1 MTTLRNSAA
10 STSATEKDYKQPPN
24 TGEFS
29 LEKTQEAALANNTEM
44 WEKFEFSDS
53 PKHDTRFAGDLTHN
67 IQHTSDKSFEDIM
80 ESEAKK
86 DTQMKN
92 ALKGQNKA
100 LLELD
105 SELVQ
110 KATDVLKEYI
120 TPERF
125 ERLNTT
131 LSQRT
136 GNCRLLFE
144 NPANPSN
151 VWACM
156 RTADSFGIQ
165 EIDIVV
171 DSSMYDKKAAVAQKQ
186 GTRTAMGSAN
196 WVTIHSHSS
205 TVDAIQSLKEQ
216 GYKIYASDLV
226 GAKDI
231 RDIQW
236 PCQQQEGEGEKE
248 ANSKVCI
255 VMGNEDRGISQQM
268 RELADETF
276 FLKMVGFAESFNLSV
291 ATAITLAHL
300 SAQGE
305 DGPLKRGTLDAHHL
319 NCLRLKWVM
328 NSLAQRKV
336 AKALL
341 KKNGLTL
348 PEVFDKL

>member
-1 MTTLRNSAA
+1 MFCIISVSAASAFLSNTAAYAFRFRAPLIQIHRSNNNINNKSRFYSSIASSITHTTSMRQHEKKESFRHFPHTRFMPMTTLRNSAA

-24 TGEFS
+24 TEEIS

-67 IQHTSDKSFEDIM
+67 IQHTSDKSFENIM

-86 DTQMKN
+86 DTQMKD

-100 LLELD
+100 LLQLD
-105 SELVQ
+105 PEVVQ

-156 RTADSFGIQ
+156 R
-165 EIDIVV
+165 
-171 DSSMYDKKAAVAQKQ
+171 
-186 GTRTAMGSAN
+186 
-196 WVTIHSHSS
+196 
-205 TVDAIQSLKEQ
+205 
-216 GYKIYASDLV
+216 
-226 GAKDI
+226 
-231 RDIQW
+231 
-236 PCQQQEGEGEKE
+236 
-248 ANSKVCI
+248 
-255 VMGNEDRGISQQM
+255 
-268 RELADETF
+268 
-276 FLKMVGFAESFNLSV
+276 
-291 ATAITLAHL
+291 
-300 SAQGE
+300 
-305 DGPLKRGTLDAHHL
+305 
-319 NCLRLKWVM
+319 
-328 NSLAQRKV
+328 
-336 AKALL
+336 
-341 KKNGLTL
+341 
-348 PEVFDKL
+348 